1 MTVIDL
7 IRVILLFAV
16 FRMIWKCFHKFPQ
29 EYFHETSYF
38 LLYTFSYSCFII
50 NFLVLL
56 FITKISVILHIVEFN
71 MFLGICLMLGVSGIG
86 ILESIKKRAILD
98 YKNYGIKLGNEYNN
112 NIIRRIF
119 LIVIEVIMI
128 AIVIALKYSL
138 LGVQ

>member
-1 MTVIDL
+1 
-7 IRVILLFAV
+7 
-16 FRMIWKCFHKFPQ
+16 MIWKCFHKFPQ

-50 NFLVLL
+50 SFLVLL

-86 ILESIKKRAILD
+86 ISEAIKKKAILD
-98 YKNYGIKLGNEYNN
+98 YKNYGIKLENEYKN
-112 NIIRRIF
+112 NIIRRNF
-119 LIVIEVIMI
+119 LIVIEAIMI
-128 AIVIALKYSL
+128 AVVIALKYSL

>member
-1 MTVIDL
+1 MTEIDL
-7 IRVILLFAV
+7 IRVILLFGV

-50 NFLVLL
+50 SFLVLL

-86 ILESIKKRAILD
+86 ILEAIKKGDADEAERLANLHIMHVMENLH
-98 YKNYGIKLGNEYNN
+98 
-112 NIIRRIF
+112 
-119 LIVIEVIMI
+119 IEIED
-128 AIVIALKYSL
+128 
-138 LGVQ
+138 